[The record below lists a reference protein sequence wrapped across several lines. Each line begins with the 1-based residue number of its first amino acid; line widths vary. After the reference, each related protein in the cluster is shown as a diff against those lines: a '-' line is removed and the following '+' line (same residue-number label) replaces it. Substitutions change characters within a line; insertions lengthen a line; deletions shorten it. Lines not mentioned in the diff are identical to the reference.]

1 MNALR
6 LACLWC
12 IGFPLLLL
20 FAFILL
26 VFTTVTRDQAYDI

>member
-12 IGFPLLLL
+12 IGYPLLLIL
-20 FAFILL
+20 GLILL
-26 VFTTVTRDQAYDI
+26 VFTTISHQLRP